1 MIDLHLHLDGSLP
14 IDTVIKL
21 ASMQNI
27 KLPTNDIEELKYKYL
42 MVNKDC
48 KDLTEYLERFAL
60 PLTLMQTKE
69 SLKISIYDLLSE
81 LKKEGLIYAE
91 VRFAP
96 QLHTQKGLTQREV
109 IEAVLEGLHE
119 SDMKANII
127 LCCMRGDGNDKQNKE
142 TLHRAKEYLGKGVCA
157 VDLAGAE
164 AIFTTDKYGEL
175 FALANSLELPYTI
188 HAGEAD
194 GAKSVELAIDYGA
207 KRIGHGVR
215 SIEDED
221 VVNMLVKNQIPI
233 EVCPKS
239 NFDTKTFANMFKDY
253 PVKKLYDKGVIV
265 TINTDNMT
273 VSNTTLKNEYNI
285 LKEHFGFT
293 EKDIKILYFYSIKA
307 SFLSQDEKEDLTKQ
321 MLLRL

>member
-142 TLHRAKEYLGKGVCA
+142 TLHLAKEYLGKGVCA

>member
-48 KDLTEYLERFAL
+48 KDLTEYLERFTL

-142 TLHRAKEYLGKGVCA
+142 TLHLAKEYLGKGVCA

>member
-48 KDLTEYLERFAL
+48 KDLTEYLERFTL

-142 TLHRAKEYLGKGVCA
+142 TLHLAKEYLGKGVCA

-307 SFLSQDEKEDLTKQ
+307 SFLSQEEKEDLTKQ